1 MAIAG
6 WKTHA
11 MLLRYL
17 GNPEDRMRS
26 AFSKMDAKYEKSDN
40 RQPPID
46 KSKISKSNP
55 YFRLNEKG
63 VIFGRASITA

>member
-1 MAIAG
+1 MEIDFTAG

-26 AFSKMDAKYEKSDN
+26 AFSKMDASYGKV
-40 RQPPID
+40 RQA
-46 KSKISKSNP
+46 
-55 YFRLNEKG
+55 
-63 VIFGRASITA
+63 RAAD